1 MSGVKGR
8 IRNQEPG
15 TKTNEKGGDKETEE
29 LSTENKELQTEQME
43 VHHHPNLHHEKKPWK
58 EYLLEFLMIFL
69 AVTMGFFAETIR
81 ENISESGK
89 GKELAKSLYQ
99 EVYADSIIMHDKME
113 MRMQKEAQMEY
124 FRRYVTDSSLT
135 HLSEKFYPA
144 FVWSFIV
151 ITSNLFEPNDGM
163 LNLLRNS
170 GSLRYFKSVELQNRV
185 SNITVVISKLRE
197 RNSQELRFVEEYTRP
212 FMLKHYDFKWQD
224 EYTHNGKLSIIEALA
239 QTNFHAKAAP
249 FLKHPED
256 FNREDAE
263 GLAAYYL
270 LITRASRQ
278 IFYQPYIEANH
289 QLLQQLRKEYNF
301 NNE

>member
-1 MSGVKGR
+1 M
-8 IRNQEPG
+8 
-15 TKTNEKGGDKETEE
+15 
-29 LSTENKELQTEQME
+29 
-43 VHHHPNLHHEKKPWK
+43 
-58 EYLLEFLMIFL
+58 
-69 AVTMGFFAETIR
+69 
-81 ENISESGK
+81 
-89 GKELAKSLYQ
+89 
-99 EVYADSIIMHDKME
+99 
-113 MRMQKEAQMEY
+113 
-124 FRRYVTDSSLT
+124 
-135 HLSEKFYPA
+135 
-144 FVWSFIV
+144 
-151 ITSNLFEPNDGM
+151 
-163 LNLLRNS
+163 RNS

-185 SNITVVISKLRE
+185 SNITVAISKLRE

-212 FMLKHYDFKWQD
+212 FMLRHYDFKWQD

-249 FLKHPED
+249 FIKHPED
-256 FNREDAE
+256 FNKEDAE